1 MMTIDEHAD
10 DDVTAEALRPNPTVL
25 ICGFAAVAL
34 ISAATLP
41 WPHAVAST
49 VLGTLMVAG
58 ADVDVRNFLL
68 PNMVTGGA
76 LVAGLVAATVLDP
89 FDRWS
94 ALTTALCNAIL
105 VAATLWLMR
114 RSYEWLR
121 QREGLGLGDVKLAA
135 AVGAWLPLDM
145 VPLCFA
151 LATSAAL
158 IAVLLARLRDH
169 SLERTAK
176 LPFGAF
182 LCPALWLVD
191 YAVRLQAA

>member
-1 MMTIDEHAD
+1 MTIDDQAD
-10 DDVTAEALRPNPTVL
+10 DDETLEALQPDPTVL
-25 ICGFAAVAL
+25 VCGSAAVAL

-41 WPHAVAST
+41 WPHALAST

-58 ADVDVRNFLL
+58 ADVDARNFLL
-68 PNMVTGGA
+68 PDVVTGGA
-76 LVAGLVAATVLDP
+76 LFAGLVATTVLDP

-94 ALTTALCNAIL
+94 ALTTALGNAIL
-105 VAATLWLMR
+105 VAAALWLLR
-114 RSYEWLR
+114 GTYQWLR

-135 AVGAWLPLDM
+135 AIGAWLPLHM
-145 VPLCFA
+145 VPLCFT

-158 IAVLLARLRDH
+158 IAVLLARLRNH
-169 SLERTAK
+169 SAGRTAK

-191 YAVRLQAA
+191 YAARLLAL